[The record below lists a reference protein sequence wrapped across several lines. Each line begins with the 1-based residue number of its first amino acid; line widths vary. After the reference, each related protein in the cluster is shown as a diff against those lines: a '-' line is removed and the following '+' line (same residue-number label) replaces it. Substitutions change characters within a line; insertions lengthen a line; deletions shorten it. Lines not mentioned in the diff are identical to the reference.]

1 MKKFLA
7 MLLAVV
13 MVLTLVACGGND
25 TKKADGQVVIGSDT
39 EESGDWAY
47 SAFQTSP
54 NATDNEVVKL
64 TDDLLTVDTDQ
75 HGDYVVNKTVVKSY
89 ERIEEE
95 NGNVTYKF
103 VLNDGLKF
111 NNGEAVTAQD
121 FLAWTMFLSSPA
133 GKEMGVVSAAYDQLP
148 GGVAYRNGETNVLAG
163 LRLFDDKTF
172 SVTILKTN
180 EAGDTDYLPY
190 YYDLGYAAMRGV
202 NLTYWFGEGW
212 SVKDD
217 GEGAYFVNADGKEF
231 TAANVGDAVTAA
243 RYATSDRVTSGP
255 YNLVSFDQSSREI
268 VLEANEN
275 YNGNFE
281 GQKPGIQKLVIV
293 KTEQD
298 TVMDMIATGQIQ
310 IYSGIGDG
318 AQVNAALDLIEAG
331 TIDSSYTTYDRA
343 GYGYF
348 AYACDFG
355 PSQFVE
361 FRQAVAYLLDRN
373 EFAQTFCQGWGGV
386 VHGPYCTAF
395 SMTSKTDI
403 DKKVNHYDYNPE
415 KAVELLKQA
424 GFVYNADGSDYVD
437 GSGEIRYAKVT
448 AEQAQY
454 YDNFNKVLA
463 DGTILMPA
471 TLNWASS
478 ENNSVSALLSTMLA
492 NSEATKNAGVS
503 IVKTEMTFPELLNY
517 MYRQDAYGIGGDYS
531 VPTYNM
537 FNLAT
542 GWNAGV
548 YDFAY
553 NWSTD
558 PTYIEM
564 GYNVQ
569 HLYDEELDQLS
580 MDMVYGVEPG
590 DEATFLELWEKYV
603 IRWNEELPMVP
614 LYANIYVTLYPNT
627 IDNYAED
634 SFWGFDRAI
643 LYANW
648 VGSAK

>member
-7 MLLAVV
+7 LLLAVV
-13 MVLTLVACGGND
+13 MVLTMVACGEGK
-25 TKKADGQVVIGSDT
+25 KKADGQVVIGTST
-39 EESGDWAY
+39 EASGDWAY
-47 SAFQTSP
+47 SAFVRNP
-54 NATDNEVVKL
+54 NATDNSVVKL
-64 TDDLLTVDTDQ
+64 TDDMNTIDTDQ
-75 HGDYVVNKTVVKSY
+75 HGDYVINKTVVKSY

-95 NGNVTYKF
+95 NGNITFKF
-103 VLNDGLKF
+103 VINDGLKF
-111 NNGEAVTAQD
+111 NNGEAVTAQN
-121 FLAWTMFLSSPA
+121 FVAWTMFLVSPA
-133 GKEMGVVSAAYDQLP
+133 GKEMGVVSATYNMLP
-148 GGVAYRNGETNVLAG
+148 GGLAYRNGETNVLSAV
-163 LRLFDDKTF
+163 RLYDEKTF
-172 SVTILKTN
+172 SITIAKTG
-180 EAGDTDYLPY
+180 EDGETSYLPY
-190 YYDLGYAAMRGV
+190 YYDLGYGAMQAV

-217 GEGAYFVNADGKEF
+217 GEGVYFVNADGKEF
-231 TAANVGDAVTAA
+231 TAETVGETVEAGRFATGNRVTA
-243 RYATSDRVTSGP
+243 GP

-268 VLEANEN
+268 VLEVNEN

-293 KTEQD
+293 KTSDD
-298 TVMDMIATGQIQ
+298 TVMDMISTGQIQ
-310 IYSGIGDG
+310 IYSQIADG
-318 AQVNAALDLIEAG
+318 AQVNAVLDLIEAG
-331 TIDSSYTTYDRA
+331 TIDSSPSQYDRA

-348 AYACDFG
+348 GFACDLG
-355 PSQFVE
+355 PAQFTE
-361 FRQAVAYLLDRN
+361 FRQAVAYLLNRV
-373 EFAQTFCQGWGGV
+373 EFAQTFCQGWGSV

-437 GSGEIRYAKVT
+437 GSGEVRYAKVT
-448 AEQAQY
+448 EEQAKY
-454 YDNFNKVLA
+454 YESFNKVLA

-478 ENNSVSALLSTMLA
+478 EGNSVSALLTTMLA
-492 NSEATKNAGVS
+492 SSDATKAAGVS
-503 IVKTEMTFPELLNY
+503 IVKTEMTFPSLLSY
-517 MYRQDAYGIGGDYS
+517 MYRQEMNGAVGDFS

-542 GWNAGV
+542 GYNGGA
-548 YDFAY
+548 YDESY
-553 NWSTD
+553 NWTTD
-558 PTYIEM
+558 PEYIEQ

-569 HLYDEELDQLS
+569 HLYDKELDKLS

-590 DEATFLELWEKYV
+590 DEATYLSLWEKYI
-603 IRWNEELPMVP
+603 IRWNELLPMVP
-614 LYANIYVTLYPNT
+614 LYSNIYVSVYPNT

-634 SFWGFDRAI
+634 SFWGFERAI

-648 VGSAK
+648 VGTK

>member
-7 MLLAVV
+7 LLLAVV
-13 MVLTLVACGGND
+13 MVLTMVACGEGK
-25 TKKADGQVVIGSDT
+25 KKADGQVVIGTST
-39 EESGDWAY
+39 EASGDWAY
-47 SAFQTSP
+47 SAFVRSP
-54 NATDNEVVKL
+54 NATDNSVVKL
-64 TDDLLTVDTDQ
+64 TDDMNTIDTDQ
-75 HGDYVVNKTVVKSY
+75 HGDYVINKTVVKSY

-95 NGNVTYKF
+95 NGNVTFKF
-103 VLNDGLKF
+103 VINDGLKF
-111 NNGEAVTAQD
+111 NNGEAVTAEN
-121 FLAWTMFLSSPA
+121 FVAWTMFLVSPA
-133 GKEMGVVSAAYDQLP
+133 GKEMGVVSAIYNMLP
-148 GGVAYRNGETNVLAG
+148 GGLAYRNGETNILSAV
-163 LRLFDDKTF
+163 RLYDEKTF
-172 SVTILKTN
+172 SITIAKTGEDGVTN
-180 EAGDTDYLPY
+180 YLPF
-190 YYDLGYAAMRGV
+190 YYDLTYASMQAV

-217 GEGAYFVNADGKEF
+217 GEGVYFVNADGKEF
-231 TAANVGDAVTAA
+231 TAETVGETVTAG
-243 RYATSDRVTSGP
+243 RFATGNRVTAGP

-268 VLEANEN
+268 VLEVNEN

-293 KTEQD
+293 KTSDD
-298 TVMDMIATGQIQ
+298 TVMDMISTGQIQ
-310 IYSGIGDG
+310 IYSQIADG
-318 AQVNAALDLIEAG
+318 AQVNAVLDLIEAG
-331 TIDSSYTTYDRA
+331 TIDSSPSQYDRA

-348 AYACDFG
+348 GFACDLG
-355 PSQFVE
+355 PAQFTE
-361 FRQAVAYLLDRN
+361 FRQAVAYLLNRV
-373 EFAQTFCQGWGGV
+373 EFAQTFCQGWGSV

-437 GSGEIRYAKVT
+437 GSGEVRYAKVT
-448 AEQAQY
+448 EEQAKY
-454 YDNFNKVLA
+454 YESFNKVLA

-478 ENNSVSALLSTMLA
+478 EGNSVSALLTTMLA
-492 NSEATKNAGVS
+492 SSDATKAAGVS
-503 IVKTEMTFPELLNY
+503 IVKTEMTFPSLLSY
-517 MYRQDAYGIGGDYS
+517 MYRQEMNGAVGDFS

-542 GWNAGV
+542 GYNGGV
-548 YDFAY
+548 YDESY
-553 NWSTD
+553 NWTTD
-558 PTYIEM
+558 PEYIEQ

-569 HLYDEELDQLS
+569 HLYDKELDKLS

-590 DEATFLELWEKYV
+590 DEATYLSLWEKYI
-603 IRWNEELPMVP
+603 IRWNELLPMVP
-614 LYANIYVTLYPNT
+614 LYSNIYVSVYPNT

-634 SFWGFDRAI
+634 SFWGFERAI

-648 VGSAK
+648 VGTK

>member
-7 MLLAVV
+7 LLLAVV
-13 MVLTLVACGGND
+13 MVLTMVACGEGK
-25 TKKADGQVVIGSDT
+25 KKADGQVVIGTST
-39 EESGDWAY
+39 EASGDWAY
-47 SAFQTSP
+47 SAFTRNP

-64 TDDLLTVDTDQ
+64 TDDMNTIDTDQ
-75 HGDYVVNKTVVKSY
+75 HGDYVINKTVVKSY

-95 NGNVTYKF
+95 NGNVTFKF
-103 VLNDGLKF
+103 VINDGLKF
-111 NNGEAVTAQD
+111 NNGEAVTAEN
-121 FLAWTMFLSSPA
+121 FVAWNMFVSSPA
-133 GKEMGVVSAAYDQLP
+133 GKEMGVVDASYDKLL
-148 GGVAYRNGETNVLAG
+148 GGVAYRNGETNVLSG
-163 LRLFDDKTF
+163 LRIYDEHTF

-180 EAGDTDYLPY
+180 VAGDTNYLPY
-190 YYDLGYAAMRGV
+190 YYDLGYGAMQAV

-217 GEGAYFVNADGKEF
+217 GEGVYFVNADGKEF
-231 TAANVGDAVTAA
+231 TAETVGETVKAGRFATGNRVTA
-243 RYATSDRVTSGP
+243 GP
-255 YNLVSFDQSSREI
+255 YNLVSYDQSSSEI
-268 VLEANEN
+268 VLEVNEN

-293 KTEQD
+293 KTSDD
-298 TVMDMIATGQIQ
+298 TVMDMISTGQIQ
-310 IYSGIGDG
+310 IYSGIADG
-318 AQVNAALDLIEAG
+318 AQVNAVLDLIEAG
-331 TIDSSYTTYDRA
+331 TIDSSPSQYDRA

-348 AYACDFG
+348 GFACDLG
-355 PSQFVE
+355 PAQFTE
-361 FRQAVAYLLDRN
+361 FRQAVAYLLNRV
-373 EFAQTFCQGWGGV
+373 EFAQTFCQGWGSV

-437 GSGEIRYAKVT
+437 GSGEVRYAKVT
-448 AEQAQY
+448 EEQARY
-454 YDNFNKVLA
+454 YESFNKVLA

-478 ENNSVSALLSTMLA
+478 EGNSVSALLTTMLA
-492 NSEATKNAGVS
+492 SSDATKAAGVS
-503 IVKTEMTFPELLNY
+503 IVKTEMTFPSLLSY
-517 MYRQDAYGIGGDYS
+517 MYRQEMNGAVGDFT

-542 GWNAGV
+542 GYNGGV
-548 YDFAY
+548 YDEAY
-553 NWSTD
+553 NWTTN
-558 PTYIEM
+558 PEYIEQ

-569 HLYDEELDQLS
+569 HLYDKELDKLS

-590 DEATFLELWEKYV
+590 DEATYLSLWEKYV
-603 IRWNEELPMVP
+603 IRWNELLPMVP
-614 LYANIYVTLYPNT
+614 LYGNIYVTVYPNT

-634 SFWGFDRAI
+634 SFWGFERAI

-648 VGSAK
+648 VGAK